1 MTSSLLRHADA
12 TLTSSGCNRH
22 ESTIE
27 RYFRSLE
34 QLDITSCA
42 HTPARRTTTTT
53 TSTTDDVVA
62 TGDVTDDDVSR
73 SAEAVKQLFRARV
86 AAMRRSLLESND
98 HVTSDS
104 DLDLVDPGVGRGHVE
119 VTGSRRQQQ
128 REQALRRSE
137 LKIDLDL
144 RDSLPTC
151 DDVTAALR
159 HADVSD
165 SLTFDYIAAN
175 DTRHCV
181 GTVRHCVD
189 TRPSVAS
196 DRAAQDAAPSALAL
210 RPSRGRLWPLIAR
223 RWTLRPRR
231 SLHGG
236 TVSTRCACPMIS
248 ERSCDWTCVVAAA
261 NRRRLTTTVFRRQH
275 QLPQPMTKM
284 KMMMMMMTERVVQL
298 RSQRPVTARARSRRR
313 SNSGRMGT
321 LQ

>member
-1 MTSSLLRHADA
+1 MTSSLPRHADA

-22 ESTIE
+22 ESAIE

-34 QLDITSCA
+34 QLDITSAA

-62 TGDVTDDDVSR
+62 TDDVTDDDVSR

-181 GTVRHCVD
+181 D

-196 DRAAQDAAPSALAL
+196 DRTAQDAAPSALAP

-231 SLHGG
+231 SLRGG
-236 TVSTRCACPMIS
+236 TVSTRCVCPMIS

-275 QLPQPMTKM
+275 QLPQPMKKM
-284 KMMMMMMTERVVQL
+284 KMMMMTTTERVVQL
-298 RSQRPVTARARSRRR
+298 HSQRPVTAKARSRRR
-313 SNSGRMGT
+313 SCSNSGRMGT
-321 LQ
+321 IQ